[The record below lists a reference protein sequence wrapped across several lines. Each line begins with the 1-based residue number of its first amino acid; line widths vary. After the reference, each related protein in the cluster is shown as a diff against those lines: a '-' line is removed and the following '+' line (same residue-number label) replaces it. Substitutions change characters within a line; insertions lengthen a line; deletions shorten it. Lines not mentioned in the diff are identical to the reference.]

1 MPTLV
6 LHETVPGHH
15 TQSAR
20 ALELTNI
27 PAFRRFA
34 WYPAFGEGW
43 ALYAERLGDEIG
55 MYADP
60 YDRYGHLSGELL
72 RSARLV
78 VDTGLHAL
86 GWTRDQAVAYMKEH
100 TTESDAFIAS
110 EVDRYIVQPGQATT
124 YKVGQ
129 LKILELRA
137 RASATLG
144 PRFDARG
151 FNNAI
156 IDGGALPLSVVERNV
171 DRWIAAEKARG
182 G

>member
-1 MPTLV
+1 
-6 LHETVPGHH
+6 
-15 TQSAR
+15 
-20 ALELTNI
+20 
-27 PAFRRFA
+27 
-34 WYPAFGEGW
+34 
-43 ALYAERLGDEIG
+43 

-86 GWTRDQAVAYMKEH
+86 GWTREQAVAYMKEH
-100 TTESDAFIAS
+100 TAESDAFIAS

-124 YKVGQ
+124 YKIGQ

-137 RASATLG
+137 RASEALG

-156 IDGGALPLSVVERNV
+156 IDGGPLPLSVVEQNV